1 MKLETLVG
9 SGKKIGIFT
18 LPFLIAGIILNVLYP
33 QFFQVGGP
41 GNTLK
46 WVSIAILAPGVI
58 IWIWSVVLILVKV
71 PRNELI
77 TTGPY
82 ALMFHPL
89 YTSVALLVLP
99 WIGFL
104 LNTLLGLF
112 IGLVLYLGSRIWS
125 PDEEKTLAEIFGE
138 SWEKYRLKVLLPWL

>member
-9 SGKKIGIFT
+9 SGRKIGLFT
-18 LPFLIAGIILNVLYP
+18 LPFLIAGVLLNVLYP

-46 WVSIAILAPGVI
+46 WISVAILVPGVI
-58 IWIWSVVLILVKV
+58 IWTWSVVLILLKV
-71 PRNELI
+71 PRHELI
-77 TTGPY
+77 TTGPF
-82 ALMFHPL
+82 ALLRHPL

-104 LNTLLGLF
+104 MNTLLGLL
-112 IGLVLYLGSRIWS
+112 IGLVLYIGSRIFS
-125 PDEEKTLAEIFGE
+125 PEEEKTLAKVFGE